1 MRKNQLQYAVLGLG
15 IFGSSVAKTL
25 SSYDCEVLAID
36 KDEKCVNRISE
47 YVSDAVVCDFSDLT
61 SLKMTGIS
69 DCDVVFV
76 CSGEHLEESIMA
88 IINLKELGVETIIAK
103 AKNKRY
109 KQIYESLG
117 VSKIVRPEKEMGEQ
131 VARSALGKNIV
142 DLIDLDDD
150 YSIMEINTP
159 QKWLNKT
166 LAQLQLRKHGIN
178 VIGIRY
184 DNQAKLD
191 LIIDP
196 SKVLTPQD
204 RLVIITDIKNVDKLI
219 N

>member
-1 MRKNQLQYAVLGLG
+1 MGKNRLQYAVLGLG

-25 SSYDCEVLAID
+25 SNYDCDVLAID
-36 KDEKCVNRISE
+36 KDEKCVNRISD
-47 YVSDAVVCDFSDLT
+47 YVSEAVVCDFSDLA

-69 DCDVVFV
+69 DCDVVFI

-88 IINLKELGVETIIAK
+88 IINLKELGIETIIAK

-117 VSKIVRPEKEMGEQ
+117 VNKVVRPEKEMGEQ

-159 QKWLNKT
+159 KQWIDKSLT
-166 LAQLQLRKHGIN
+166 QLQLRKHGIN

-184 DNQAKLD
+184 HNQAKLD
-191 LIIDP
+191 LIIDANQ
-196 SKVLTPQD
+196 VLMAQD
-204 RLVIITDIKNVDKLI
+204 RLVIITDVKNVDKLS